1 MLRRDE
7 QRHAAV
13 LLSSC
18 GRVVGRDSVVEFVGA
33 VGIMTAGVAPD
44 LEVPVPRGDIAECG
58 TESDPVIDLAFAPY
72 ASARVAAVARLR
84 RMFS

>member
-72 ASARVAAVARLR
+72 ASASVAAVARLR